1 MENNRLELPV
11 LKKVKVKPSN
21 NRTMKVDVKKT
32 DEVLNRLV
40 GVFGTVLG
48 VFLSRLIVTL
58 TPNKQATLVNWLIGL
73 GSTGFAAVLAGKGA
87 WYNLTTGA
95 LLGMAGNTVVTGT
108 QALLQTNNV
117 VSMPTSQDQLTFS
130 KKLQLAAVGYA
141 PNSLTFSNDATV
153 GQADGL
159 GQPRYDASIWD
170 QYKKVDMS
178 QNADASLLVAGRST
192 RQTSVA
198 GF

>member
-1 MENNRLELPV
+1 
-11 LKKVKVKPSN
+11 
-21 NRTMKVDVKKT
+21 MKVDVKKT
-32 DEVLNRLV
+32 DEVRNRLV

-58 TPNKQATLVNWLIGL
+58 TPNKQATMVNWLIGL
-73 GSTGFAAVLAGKGA
+73 GSTGLAAVLAGKGA

-95 LLGMAGNTVVTGT
+95 LLGMAGNTVVTGS

-117 VSMPTSQDQLTFS
+117 VSMPISQDQLTFS

-141 PNSLTFSNDATV
+141 PNSLTFPNDATV
-153 GQADGL
+153 GQVDGL
-159 GQPRYDASIWD
+159 RQARYDASIWD
-170 QYKKVDMS
+170 QYKKVDRS